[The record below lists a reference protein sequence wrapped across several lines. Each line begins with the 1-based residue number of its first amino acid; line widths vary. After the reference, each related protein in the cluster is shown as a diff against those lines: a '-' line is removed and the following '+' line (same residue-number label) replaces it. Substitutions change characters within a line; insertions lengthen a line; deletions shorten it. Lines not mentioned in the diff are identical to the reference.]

1 VVEEMDVEKQVVVE
15 MEILQEKTV
24 ASPLSH

>member
-1 VVEEMDVEKQVVVE
+1 VVEEKEKQVVVE

-24 ASPLSH
+24 GMVSPLSH